1 MTAIVE
7 QPKNL
12 RAAVHQIT
20 DDVEAMRHMN
30 ILLRAG
36 QAEKIMQKTVAW
48 MLAVVDRLES
58 LEARKKP

>member
-1 MTAIVE
+1 MSIVE
-7 QPKNL
+7 QSKDL
-12 RAAVHQIT
+12 RAAVHQIA

-36 QAEKIMQKTVAW
+36 QAEKILQKTIALL
-48 MLAVVDRLES
+48 LALVDRLES